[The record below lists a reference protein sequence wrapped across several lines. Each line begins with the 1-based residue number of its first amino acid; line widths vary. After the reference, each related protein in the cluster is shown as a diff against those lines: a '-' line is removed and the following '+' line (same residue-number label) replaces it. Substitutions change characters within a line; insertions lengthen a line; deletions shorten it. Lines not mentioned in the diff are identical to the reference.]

1 MQLIQKHL
9 PRKKW
14 LSKPISYFILAALLL
29 SCKPFLYRQGIGFV
43 FDYEVATKRI
53 QTAADWLA
61 FQLASD
67 NKPVVVYGGKK

>member
-1 MQLIQKHL
+1 MQLLQK
-9 PRKKW
+9 PYKKSSTYKS
-14 LSKPISYFILAALLL
+14 LYYGIILLL
-29 SCKPFLYRQGIGFV
+29 AISCKPFLYRQGIGFV